1 MEKHGTR
8 HSNSSRASRSSNTSV
23 ERTSPPHQTLS
34 KNYYRW
40 LKHGILIC
48 LFLTYLIPVSILTS
62 YFNYKFNQSMRESS
76 KLQLFAVAESQKN
89 TIDLF
94 MQKKIV
100 NVFNLF
106 HKEDFSLRPS
116 QAKMESYLI
125 SLIQSDDAFVD
136 VGLINANGVQT
147 GYAGPYPNL
156 LNKDYSEEDWYNRL
170 LNQSESY
177 IVTDLYLGLRREP
190 HFTVGIRR
198 MVDDRMYVI
207 RTSVYP
213 DKLQDFV
220 QTTSHGKQ
228 AMGFLVNQEG
238 IYQVV
243 VPELGELLEP
253 AYYFPGEGRKT
264 DVTLINW
271 RGSTMLAAY
280 TWLKEVPW
288 CLVMLQPQDVAFEEM
303 YAIRNTMIIGAAFLI
318 LGIMLFIWFI
328 VNRLISNAQSLE
340 QERIDL
346 KSQLYHANKLVSVGE
361 LAGGVAHEIN
371 NPLAIIESEA
381 GVIRDML
388 DPAMGMEASPE
399 AIRKELDEINKAVR
413 RAKGVTQKILSFVRK
428 TEPQLIESD
437 INQLLDEAVA
447 GVKEQEFKV
456 SGIQLVKDYDAD
468 LPKIYVDPDL
478 LRQVFLNL
486 LNNAGDVVGEGDT
499 ITLKTETGENCVKI
513 TIADTGIGMSQDVLE
528 KIFMPFYTTKEV
540 GKGTGL
546 GLLICLNIVE
556 GFGGRIQVQS
566 SPGKGSAFTML
577 LPLPG
582 RSLDNDDDNSLLN
595 MNDTAV

>member
-1 MEKHGTR
+1 MADKNARYERSAPKSQGGKSPVKRAGTFFQ
-8 HSNSSRASRSSNTSV
+8 
-23 ERTSPPHQTLS
+23 SPS

-48 LFLTYLIPVSILTS
+48 LFITYLIPVGALSL
-62 YFNYKFNQSMRESS
+62 YFGYKFNESMKESS
-76 KLQLFAVAESQKN
+76 KLQLAAVAESQKN
-89 TIDLF
+89 SIDLF

-106 HKEDFSLRPS
+106 HKEYFSLTPDKE
-116 QAKMESYLI
+116 KMEAYLE
-125 SLIQSDDAFVD
+125 SLVRTDDAFVD
-136 VGLINANGVQT
+136 VGLINPQGIQK

-156 LNKDYSEEDWYNRL
+156 LNKDYSDETWYENLLEQEEN
-170 LNQSESY
+170 Y
-177 IVTDLYLGLRREP
+177 IITDLYLGLRREP
-190 HFTVGIRR
+190 HFTVGVKR
-198 MVDDRMYVI
+198 VVEDRAYVI

-220 QTTSHGKQ
+220 QTSSQGKETK
-228 AMGFLVNQEG
+228 GYLVNREG

-243 VPELGELLEP
+243 APELGDLLEP
-253 AYYFPGEGRKT
+253 ARYVPGGGKRA
-264 DVTLINW
+264 DVTFVDW
-271 RGSTMLAAY
+271 DGKSMLASY

-288 CLVMLQPQDVAFEEM
+288 CLVMLQPESVAFGEM
-303 YAIRNTMIIGAAFLI
+303 YTMRNTLIIGSALLV
-318 LGIMLFIWFI
+318 LGIMVFIWFV
-328 VNRLISNAQSLE
+328 VNLLISKARSME

-388 DPAMGMEASPE
+388 DPAMGMDASPE
-399 AIRKELDEINKAVR
+399 AIRKELDEIEKGVR

-428 TEPQLIESD
+428 TEPQLVESD
-437 INQLLDEAVA
+437 INYLLDEAVS

-456 SGIQLVKDYDAD
+456 SGIHLVKEYAD
-468 LPKIYVDPDL
+468 NLPKVYVDPDL
-478 LRQVFLNL
+478 LRQVFLNM
-486 LNNAGDVVGEGDT
+486 LNNAGDAVEEGDSIILRT
-499 ITLKTETGENCVKI
+499 ASDENCVKI
-513 TIADTGIGMSQDVLE
+513 TIADTGMGMTPDQLE

-546 GLLICLNIVE
+546 GLLICLNIIE
-556 GFGGRIQVQS
+556 GFGGRIKVRS
-566 SPGKGSAFTML
+566 APGEGTAFTML

-582 RSLDNDDDNSLLN
+582 RSVDEGGNNAPGMDG
-595 MNDTAV
+595 

>member
-48 LFLTYLIPVSILTS
+48 LFLTYLIPVAILTS

-243 VPELGELLEP
+243 VPEFGELLEP

-264 DVTLINW
+264 DVTFINW
-271 RGSTMLAAY
+271 RGQTMLAAY

-456 SGIQLVKDYDAD
+456 SGIQLVKDYDTD

-486 LNNAGDVVGEGDT
+486 LNNAGDVVGEGDA

-513 TIADTGIGMSQDVLE
+513 TIADTGIGMSQEVLE

-566 SPGKGSAFTML
+566 SPGKGSAFTMV

-582 RSLDNDDDNSLLN
+582 RSLENDDDNSPLN